1 MCNIYVATRNLKN
14 GSETR
19 RSCLFCLLKDM
30 AAAVKISVCFQ
41 LHYVEEFI
49 SPVVKFFL
57 YDFFCLNIFLLWHFP
72 LIQHSDEK
80 MRKISSA
87 RNGEDLFGAVDLKQ
101 RKLWPYEWAKPRER
115 RAPKPPPPPPSLPS
129 GPIP

>member
-1 MCNIYVATRNLKN
+1 MRF
-14 GSETR
+14 E
-19 RSCLFCLLKDM
+19 
-30 AAAVKISVCFQ
+30 VKR
-41 LHYVEEFI
+41 H
-49 SPVVKFFL
+49 
-57 YDFFCLNIFLLWHFP
+57 DFLLLCVLVLAVLLLASSLF
-72 LIQHSDEK
+72 ITDEK

-115 RAPKPPPPPPSLPS
+115 RAPKPPPPPPSVPS